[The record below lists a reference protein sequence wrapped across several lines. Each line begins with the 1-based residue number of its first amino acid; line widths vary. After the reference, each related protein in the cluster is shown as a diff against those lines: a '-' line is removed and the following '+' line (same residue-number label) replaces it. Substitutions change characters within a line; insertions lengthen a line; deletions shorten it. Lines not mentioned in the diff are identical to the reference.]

1 LPSFREAYAKRRC
14 LVPIEN
20 FFEWRAIKGT
30 RAKQPYAIAM
40 KDGSPF
46 ALAGVWESWRRPE
59 TDEIVRTF
67 AVITTEANEL
77 VAHIHDR
84 MPVIISPEHYQR
96 WLSPME
102 PDPRDLLA
110 PYPSEPM
117 IAWPISTRVNAP
129 RNDSAD
135 ILDRIEDCL

>member
-1 LPSFREAYAKRRC
+1 
-14 LVPIEN
+14 
-20 FFEWRAIKGT
+20 
-30 RAKQPYAIAM
+30 
-40 KDGSPF
+40 
-46 ALAGVWESWRRPE
+46 
-59 TDEIVRTF
+59 
-67 AVITTEANEL
+67 VITTEANEL

-84 MPVIISPEHYQR
+84 MPIIISPEHYQR

-135 ILDRIEDCL
+135 IPDRVQAA